1 MVQRTRRDPRL
12 TLHTHQSNQGCPF
25 RHPCVMGSS
34 RVSVSPS
41 ALAAGHVPVLR
52 DEAIAA
58 LLPRAG
64 GRYIDGTFGGGGHT
78 RALLAASGPD
88 GVVLALDADPAA
100 IARAEALRADQ
111 ELAARLIPVQSNFA
125 DLADVAQEHAFVPV
139 DGVLLDLGLSSF
151 QLDTPERGFAFRLDG
166 PLDMR
171 FDPTRG
177 VPASDLV
184 NTLPEAELAD
194 VIWRFG
200 EEPGSR
206 RIARAVVRERKDVA
220 IESTGQLAAIVERAL
235 GGRRGRDTHPATRT
249 FQALR
254 IATND
259 EMGVLESALAGA
271 VDVLAP
277 GGRLAVIAFHSLEDR
292 LVKRFIERESATCV
306 CPPELPICVCNHQP
320 RLQRVTRRAVRPSA
334 DEAAANPRARSAVLR
349 VAERL
354 PASFSD
360 VSGDNA

>member
-1 MVQRTRRDPRL
+1 
-12 TLHTHQSNQGCPF
+12 
-25 RHPCVMGSS
+25 MGSS
-34 RVSVSPS
+34 WVSVSPS
-41 ALAAGHVPVLR
+41 AAAAGHVPVLR

-58 LLPRAG
+58 LAPRAG

-78 RALLAASGPD
+78 RELLAASAPD
-88 GVVLALDADPAA
+88 SIVLAVDADPAA
-100 IARAEALRADQ
+100 IARAAELRADPA
-111 ELAARLIPVQSNFA
+111 LTARLIPVQSNFA
-125 DLADVAQEHAFVPV
+125 HLAEVAQEHDFAPV

-151 QLDTPERGFAFRLDG
+151 QLDASERGFAFRLDG

-177 VPASDLV
+177 VPASELV

-194 VIWRFG
+194 LIWRYG
-200 EEPGSR
+200 EEQGSR
-206 RIARAVVRERKDVA
+206 RIARAVVRERSKA
-220 IESTGQLAAIVERAL
+220 PIESTAQLAAIVERAL

-259 EMGVLESALAGA
+259 EMRALESALQGA
-271 VDVLAP
+271 VEILAP

-292 LVKRFIERESATCV
+292 VVKRFIERESATCV

-320 RLQRVTRRAVRPSA
+320 RLRRVTRRAIRPGA
-334 DEAAANPRARSAVLR
+334 DEAAVNPRSRSAVLR

-354 PASFSD
+354 TTQPPA
-360 VSGDNA
+360 VSGDLA